1 MTTNRQQLQLEH
13 EAVKA
18 EIRSLAH
25 SGDHE
30 LLNLLRIESFQ
41 LRMKIGQCP
50 NLPIAQPIAPAGL

>member
-1 MTTNRQQLQLEH
+1 MTKKQLLQLEH

-18 EIRSLAH
+18 EICSLAH

-41 LRMKIGQCP
+41 LYIKIGQCRD
-50 NLPIAQPIAPAGL
+50 LPIAQPIAPAGL